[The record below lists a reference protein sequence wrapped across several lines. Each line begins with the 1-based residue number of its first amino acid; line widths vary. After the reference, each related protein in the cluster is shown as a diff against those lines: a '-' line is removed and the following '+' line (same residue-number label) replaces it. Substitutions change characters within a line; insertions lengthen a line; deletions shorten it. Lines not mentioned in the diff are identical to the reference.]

1 MNKRFEIV
9 IVGAGVTGLTVA
21 SLLAQSEVATD
32 LKIRII
38 DAAPRPTWNSDDD
51 VALRVS
57 AVSGGSASLLDDI
70 GAWQSIEAARVRAYD
85 HMRVWDEALEPGS
98 ASTLCFDADEF
109 AVQHLGYIVENV
121 LVQHALLEVLDG
133 LGVEL
138 IFESPIASIEINK
151 IDINEG
157 RHRVHLQSDSSVE
170 TDLIIG
176 ADGGRSLVRESAG
189 IDVRRRPYEQ
199 TAFVTHVSP
208 EESHANTAWQRFLRD
223 GPLGLL
229 PLADGRLSIVWST
242 TPDQATHAMQ
252 CSDAELGELLTDAS
266 DYALGKLKVNGPRG
280 AFPLGAQHANDYVRR
295 GIALIG
301 DAAHTVHPLA
311 GQGAN
316 LGLQDAEEL
325 ATVIIAAMAA
335 GEHPADRP
343 VLRRY
348 ERARKGANATMMH
361 FMTGLNRLFA
371 SDSSVLGELRR
382 TGMQLFNRSGPVKK
396 HVVGVALGAGRQ

>member
-9 IVGAGVTGLTVA
+9 VVGAGVTGLTVA
-21 SLLAQSEVATD
+21 SLLAQSEFAAD
-32 LKIRII
+32 LNIRII
-38 DAAPRPTWNSDDD
+38 DAARRPTWNSSDD

-57 AVSGGSASLLDDI
+57 AVSGGSASLLNDI
-70 GAWQSIEAARVRAYD
+70 GAWSSIEAARICPYD

-121 LVQHALLEVLDG
+121 LLQHALLEVLDS
-133 LGVEL
+133 LKVEL
-138 IFESPIASIEINK
+138 RFETPIAAIEFNA
-151 IDINEG
+151 G
-157 RHRVHLQSDSSVE
+157 RHGVQLQSGPMLE
-170 TDLIIG
+170 ADLIVG
-176 ADGGRSLVRESAG
+176 ADGGRSFVRESAG
-189 IDVRRRPYEQ
+189 IDVSRRPYEQ

-208 EESHANTAWQRFLRD
+208 EKGHRQTASQRFLRD
-223 GPLGLL
+223 GPLGML
-229 PLADGRLSIVWST
+229 PLLDGRLSIVWTT
-242 TPDQATHAMQ
+242 TPDKATQAMQ
-252 CSDAELGELLTDAS
+252 CSDAELSDMLTDAS
-266 DYALGKLKVNGPRG
+266 DCVLGKLAVNGPRG
-280 AFPLGAQHANDYVRR
+280 AFPLGAQHAKDYVRR
-295 GIALIG
+295 GLALIG

-316 LGLQDAEEL
+316 LGLQDAREL
-325 ATVIIAAMAA
+325 AAVITAALSA

-396 HVVGVALGAGRQ
+396 RVVGVALGAGGR

>member
-1 MNKRFEIV
+1 MNKCFEIV
-9 IVGAGVTGLTVA
+9 VVGAGVTGLTVA
-21 SLLAQSEVATD
+21 SLLAQSEFAAD
-32 LKIRII
+32 LNIRII
-38 DAAPRPTWNSDDD
+38 DAAQRPSWNSGDD

-57 AVSGGSASLLDDI
+57 AVSGGSASLLNDI
-70 GAWQSIEAARVRAYD
+70 GAWSSIEAARICSYD
-85 HMRVWDEALEPGS
+85 HMRVWDEALEPFS

-121 LVQHALLEVLDG
+121 LLQHALLSVLDS
-133 LGVEL
+133 LDVEL
-138 IFESPIASIEINK
+138 SFESPIAAIDINTIEIN
-151 IDINEG
+151 NG
-157 RHRVHLQSDSSVE
+157 RHCVHLQTDLSVE
-170 TDLIIG
+170 ADLIIG

-189 IDVRRRPYEQ
+189 IDVRHRPYEQ

-208 EESHANTAWQRFLRD
+208 EKNHGHAALQRFLRD
-223 GPLGLL
+223 GPLGML
-229 PLADGRLSIVWST
+229 PLADGRLSIVWTT
-242 TPDQATHAMQ
+242 TPDRAVQAQQ
-252 CSDAELGELLTDAS
+252 CSETELGGMLTKAS
-266 DYALGKLKVNGPRG
+266 DYVLGKLAVKGPRG
-280 AFPLGAQHANDYVRR
+280 AFPLGAQHAKDYVRR

-316 LGLQDAEEL
+316 LGLQDAAEL
-325 ATVIIAAMAA
+325 STVIIDALRA

-348 ERARKGANATMMH
+348 ERARKGSNATMMH

-396 HVVGVALGAGRQ
+396 SVVGVALGAGRH

>member
-1 MNKRFEIV
+1 MNERIDIV
-9 IVGAGVTGLTVA
+9 VVGAGVTGLTVA
-21 SLLAQSEVATD
+21 LLLAQSEFAAD
-32 LKIRII
+32 LRIRIV
-38 DAAPRPTWNSDDD
+38 DAAERPVWSPDDD

-57 AVSGGSASLLDDI
+57 AVSGGTARLLSDI
-70 GAWQSIEAARVRAYD
+70 GAWSSIEAARFCPYD

-98 ASTLCFDADEF
+98 SSTLCFDADEF

-121 LVQHALLEVLDG
+121 LLQHALLEVLDD

-138 IFESPIASIEINK
+138 YFGTPISAINFND
-151 IDINEG
+151 DIGNDS
-157 RHRVHLQSDSSVE
+157 RHCVHLKSGSDIE
-170 TDLIIG
+170 ADLIIG

-189 IDVRRRPYEQ
+189 IDVSRRPYEQ

-208 EESHANTAWQRFLRD
+208 EESHAKTAWQRFLRE

-242 TPDQATHAMQ
+242 IPDRAAQAMQ
-252 CSDAELGELLTDAS
+252 CSDVELGEMLTETS
-266 DYALGKLKVNGPRG
+266 DHVLGQLTVNGPRG
-280 AFPLGAQHANDYVRR
+280 AFPLGAQHAKDYVRR

-325 ATVIIAAMAA
+325 ATVIIAALRA

-382 TGMQLFNRSGPVKK
+382 TGMQLFNRSGPVRK
-396 HVVGVALGAGRQ
+396 HVVGVALGANRR

>member
-1 MNKRFEIV
+1 MPHN
-9 IVGAGVTGLTVA
+9 GQYG
-21 SLLAQSEVATD
+21 
-32 LKIRII
+32 IRG
-38 DAAPRPTWNSDDD
+38 DD

-57 AVSGGSASLLDDI
+57 AVSGGSASLLNDI
-70 GAWQSIEAARVRAYD
+70 GAWSAIEAARICPYD

-121 LVQHALLEVLDG
+121 LLQHALLDVLDE

-138 IFESPIASIEINK
+138 IFESPISVIDINK
-151 IDINEG
+151 IDINDG
-157 RHRVHLQSDSSVE
+157 RHCVQLESGSSIE
-170 TDLIIG
+170 ADLIIG

-199 TAFVTHVSP
+199 TAFVTHVTP
-208 EESHANTAWQRFLRD
+208 EKIHGQTALQRFLRD
-223 GPLGLL
+223 GPLGML
-229 PLADGRLSIVWST
+229 PLADGRLSIVWTT
-242 TPDQATHAMQ
+242 TPDMAAHAQQ
-252 CSDAELGELLTDAS
+252 CSEPQLAELLTEAS
-266 DYALGKLKVNGPRG
+266 DQVLGKLAVNGPRG
-280 AFPLGAQHANDYVRR
+280 AFPLGAQHAKDYVRR

-316 LGLQDAEEL
+316 LGLQDAAEL
-325 ATVIIAAMAA
+325 ATVIIAALQA

-396 HVVGVALGAGRQ
+396 RVVGVALGAGRR